1 MAVKDKARRVCQSC
15 NRSKSLDSFYKTN
28 SPILFPD
35 GKLNVC
41 TECVKREINFDDSS
55 QVINFLR
62 QIDRPFYLEQWEKAK
77 AKGTANPLSAYLSV
91 VGVLKQYSDKKFDDS
106 DGITNSNQMI
116 SSVDSMTTEDDDG
129 EKIVITN
136 SIMEKWGKNFGYT
149 VEQYMKLEQFYR
161 NMKKSYEINT
171 PTLEVMLM
179 DICRLNVDKETLL
192 SERNYGDY
200 ERVSRAFNK
209 SMQDAGFRPI
219 DKKDALDEMGLTS
232 FGEVVAQIE
241 RTGFIPP
248 KRIEYEKDDID
259 MMLLY
264 YTQWAQHFT
273 NSAVDTEPN
282 ENWRDQVDLSE
293 DLFLVDELSNIEDA
307 EKDYAV
313 EAIDEALEE
322 ISKFDIVEDAYD
334 GEE

>member
-1 MAVKDKARRVCQSC
+1 M
-15 NRSKSLDSFYKTN
+15 
-28 SPILFPD
+28 LFPD

-41 TECVKREINFDDSS
+41 TECVKKDIDFDNLN

-62 QIDRPFYLEQWEKAK
+62 QIDRPFYSKQWEKAK
-77 AKGTANPLSAYLSV
+77 AKGSTNPLSAYLSIV
-91 VGVLKQYSDKKFDDS
+91 SVLKQYSDKKFDDS
-106 DGITNSNQMI
+106 DGIVSSNQIIGKM
-116 SSVDSMTTEDDDG
+116 DSMTAEDDSG
-129 EKIVITN
+129 EMIVIN
-136 SIMEKWGKNFGYT
+136 DSIMRKWGTNFGYT
-149 VEQYMKLEQFYR
+149 VEQYIKLEQFYR

-209 SMQDAGFRPI
+209 SMTDAGFRPI
-219 DKKDALDEMGLTS
+219 DKKDALDEMGLSS
-232 FGEVVAQIE
+232 FGEVVAQVE

-248 KRIEYEKDDID
+248 KRIDYEKDDID

-264 YTQWAQHFT
+264 YIQWAQHFT

-282 ENWRDQVDLSE
+282 ENWREQVDLSE
-293 DLFLVDELSNIEDA
+293 DLFLVDETSNIEDA
-307 EKDYAV
+307 EKDYSV

-322 ISKFDIVEDAYD
+322 ISKHDIIEDAYD